1 MKHFMMIG
9 LLFVLLVNMTG
20 CQQPSLTNKV
30 HAADVREAVWDQL
43 TDEKRNHI
51 KGTWRDACVQK
62 VVFQKSMGSIT
73 DKSFIGKE
81 VYMIDYPANDSLLL
95 GDVGVFADVK
105 SFKIIGYGYRE

>member
-20 CQQPSLTNKV
+20 CQQSSLTNKV
-30 HAADVREAVWDQL
+30 HPADVREAVWDQL
-43 TDEKRNHI
+43 TDEKRHHI
-51 KGTWRDACVQK
+51 KGTWRDASVKK

-105 SFKIIGYGYRE
+105 SFKIIGYGYRD